1 MRHDAPASPAH
12 VTLALC
18 GDVMTGRGIDQA
30 LPHPGDP
37 AIYEPF
43 MRSALDYVALAER
56 VNGPI
61 PRPVDPA
68 YLWGDALPLLE
79 REAPDARLINL
90 ETAVTTSATPWPDKG
105 ITYRM
110 HPANLPCLTVARVDC
125 CVLANNHTLDWGRA
139 GLCETL
145 RSMRE
150 AGMRTVGA
158 GLDRVEAAAPAEF
171 GWPGRGRVLVWAW
184 GLPSSGIPFSW
195 AATAER
201 AGVNLLEDLSP
212 RSLAHVAEQ
221 IRAARQSGDRVV
233 VSLHWGGNWGYAIP
247 PAHRDFARQLISV
260 AGVDLVYG
268 HSSHHP
274 LGMEV
279 YQERLILYGC
289 GDLINDYEGIV
300 GYEEYRPDLGV
311 IILAT
316 LAADGRLARGRL
328 LPFRRR
334 RFRLWRAT
342 HDEAAWLARRLS
354 RVSRQG
360 GVTLELQADATLELR
375 WRGGGVEPKPCQ

>member
-1 MRHDAPASPAH
+1 MSQDAPPSASC

-18 GDVMTGRGIDQA
+18 GDVMTGRGIDQI

-37 AIYEPF
+37 TIYESF
-43 MRSALDYVALAER
+43 VRSAVDYVAFAEQ

-68 YLWGDALPLLE
+68 YPWGDALPLLE

-110 HPANLPCLTVARVDC
+110 HPANLPCLSAAQVDC
-125 CVLANNHTLDWGRA
+125 CVLANNHVLDWGRE

-145 RSMRE
+145 RSLRQ
-150 AGMRTVGA
+150 AGIRTVGA
-158 GLDRVEAAAPAEF
+158 GLNRVEAAAPVIVASPA
-171 GWPGRGRVLVWAW
+171 GNRVLVLAW

-212 RSLAHVAEQ
+212 RSLAHVAAH
-221 IRAARQSGDRVV
+221 IRALRQPGDRVV

-247 PAHRDFARQLISV
+247 PEHQDFAQQLIAV

-274 LGMEV
+274 LGIEV
-279 YQERLILYGC
+279 YQGRLILYGC
-289 GDLINDYEGIV
+289 GDLINDYEGIG
-300 GYEEYRPDLGV
+300 GYESYRPDLG
-311 IILAT
+311 IIVLAT
-316 LAADGRLARGRL
+316 LAGDGRLLRGRL

-342 HDEAAWLARRLS
+342 PEEAGWLARRLS
-354 RVSRQG
+354 RVSRNL
-360 GVTLELQADATLELR
+360 GVAVKLQPDQALEVR
-375 WRGGGVEPKPCQ
+375 W

>member
-1 MRHDAPASPAH
+1 MQQELDEEGQMRRDAPALTSR
-12 VTLALC
+12 VVLALC

-37 AIYEPF
+37 TIYESF
-43 MRSALDYVALAER
+43 VRSATVYVALAER

-68 YLWGDALPLLE
+68 YIWGDALPQLE
-79 REAPDARLINL
+79 REAPDALLINL
-90 ETAVTTSATPWPDKG
+90 ETAVTTSDAPWPDKG

-110 HPANLPCLTVARVDC
+110 HPANLSCLTVARVDC
-125 CVLANNHTLDWGRA
+125 CVLANNHVLDWGRE
-139 GLCETL
+139 GLRETL
-145 RSMRE
+145 RSVQE

-158 GLDRVEAAAPAEF
+158 GLNCVEAAAPVAF
-171 GWPGRGRVLVWAW
+171 AWPGRGRVLLWAW

-195 AATAER
+195 AATAEQ

-212 RSLAHVAEQ
+212 RSLARVAEH
-221 IRAARQSGDRVV
+221 IRAARQPGDRVA
-233 VSLHWGGNWGYAIP
+233 VSLHWGGNWGYAV
-247 PAHRDFARQLISV
+247 PAEHRDFARQLITV

-274 LGMEV
+274 LGIEV
-279 YQERLILYGC
+279 YRERLILYGC
-289 GDLINDYEGIV
+289 GDLINDYEGIG
-300 GYEEYRPDLGV
+300 GYEEYRPDLGI

-316 LAADGRLARGRL
+316 LDADGRLVETRL

-342 HDEAAWLARRLS
+342 AEEAGWLARRLS
-354 RVSRQG
+354 RVSRKG
-360 GVTLELQADATLELR
+360 GVVVALRPDETLEVR
-375 WRGGGVEPKPCQ
+375 W